1 VIIPKIKSTLKAPQR
16 DINQMKINDMGES
29 ASTQL
34 GRAISIHHP
43 NYSFGVELEDAAE
56 HSAPKM

>member
-34 GRAISIHHP
+34 GRAISIHP
-43 NYSFGVELEDAAE
+43 KLLVGVRIFRGTLGT
-56 HSAPKM
+56 